1 MKYDINNSRF
11 AKLWDSTEGRQLISI
26 ILNNADLF
34 KANYNFWRTKFS
46 VDPQITERQS
56 DGTANFS
63 VTAREIEQAV
73 MMDMRAPL
81 GDSDQMDKK
90 GLSRYTGSIPDFIA
104 KGWREQAMER
114 EFRQKMYEEA
124 FGNDTAMI
132 ALYATDVLQKGRDA
146 ADMTLSN
153 MAAQALSTG
162 KVVWS
167 YGVGIEAPLYKA
179 DIPTANFTNA
189 GTVVWSDTTNCHLLD
204 QMAAKEQH
212 YKEDVWGKDIPLV
225 WEIPYTI
232 FVNYVLKNAQVIEWV
247 KQWRRMNDKVWDV
260 TTLNVTEEMF
270 REAIVDFPGVSP
282 IVVVREKQR
291 NFNGESYSMVSG
303 WAENKVVL
311 RPAGY
316 AGVVKRASILDA
328 QIYPKY
334 GSSTQSRVFATYDVY
349 TVMNTVLNNG
359 NLKEWHTDVMMAA
372 VPVLDEFMYHVILS
386 VNATD

>member
-167 YGVGIEAPLYKA
+167 YGVGAEAPLYKA

-189 GTVVWSDTTNCHLLD
+189 GAVVWSDTTNCHLLD

-247 KQWRRMNDKVWDV
+247 KNWRTINEKPNL
-260 TTLNVTEEMF
+260 TTMNVTEEMF
-270 REAIVDFPGVSP
+270 REAIADFPGVSP

-291 NFNGESYSMVSG
+291 DFNGESYSVVSG

>member
-11 AKLWDSTEGRQLISI
+11 AKLWDSTEGRELISI
-26 ILNNADLF
+26 ILNSPDMF
-34 KANYNFWRTKFS
+34 KANYNFWRTEFT

-56 DGTANFS
+56 DGEATFVVNQ
-63 VTAREIEQAV
+63 REIDQAV

-90 GLSRYTGSIPDFIA
+90 GIARYTGSIPDFIA

-153 MAAQALSTG
+153 MAAQALSKG
-162 KVVWS
+162 KVIWN
-167 YGVGIEAPLYKA
+167 YGVGITNYLYKA
-179 DIPTANFTNA
+179 DIPDANFTNG
-189 GTVVWSDTTNCHLLD
+189 GTVAWSDTTNCKLLD

-212 YKEDVWGKDIPLV
+212 YKEDVWGKDVSLI
-225 WEIPYTI
+225 WEIPQDV

-247 KQWRRMNDKVWDV
+247 KSWRTINDKPVL
-260 TTLNVTEEMF
+260 TTMNITEEMF
-270 REAIVDFPGVSP
+270 REAIASFPGVSP
-282 IVVVREKQR
+282 IKVVREKQR
-291 NFNGESYSMVSG
+291 DFNGDSFSMVSG
-303 WAENKVVL
+303 WDSNKAVL

-334 GSSTQSRVFATYDVY
+334 GSSTQSRVFASYDVY

-359 NLKEWHTDVMMAA
+359 NLKEWHTDVMMSAI
-372 VPVLDEFMYHVILS
+372 PVLDEFQYHVI
-386 VNATD
+386 VNTVAAD

>member
-34 KANYNFWRTKFS
+34 KANYNFWRTKFT
-46 VDPQITERQS
+46 VDPQVTERQS
-56 DGTANFS
+56 DGTASFS
-63 VTAREIEQAV
+63 VSAREIEQAV

-162 KVVWS
+162 KVAWNH
-167 YGVGIEAPLYKA
+167 GVGAEAPLYKA
-179 DIPTANFTNA
+179 DIPTDNFTNA
-189 GTVVWSDTTNCHLLD
+189 GTVVWSDTTNCKLLD
-204 QMAAKEQH
+204 QMAEKERH
-212 YKEDVWGKDIPLV
+212 YKEDVWGKEIPLI

-232 FVNYVLKNAQVIEWV
+232 FINYVLKNAQVIEWV
-247 KQWRRMNDKVWDV
+247 KAWRTINEKPV
-260 TTLNVTEEMF
+260 TTTMNITEEMF
-270 REAIVDFPGVSP
+270 REAIASFPGVSP
-282 IVVVREKQR
+282 IVIVREKQR
-291 NFNGESYSMVSG
+291 DFNGEAYSIVSG

-311 RPAGY
+311 RPSGY

>member
-26 ILNNADLF
+26 ILNSPELF
-34 KANYNFWRTKFS
+34 KANFNFWRTKFS

-132 ALYATDVLQKGRDA
+132 ALYANDVLQKGRDA

-162 KVVWS
+162 KVVWNH
-167 YGVGIEAPLYKA
+167 GVGIEAPLYKA
-179 DIPTANFTNA
+179 DIPAANFTNA
-189 GTVVWSDTTNCHLLD
+189 GTVVWSDTTNCQLLD
-204 QMAAKEQH
+204 QMAEKERH
-212 YKEDVWGKDIPLV
+212 YKEDVWGKEIPLI

-247 KQWRRMNDKVWDV
+247 KNWRTVNEKPNL
-260 TTLNVTEEMF
+260 TNLNVTEEMF
-270 REAIVDFPGVSP
+270 REAIADFPGVSP
-282 IVVVREKQR
+282 IVIVREKQR
-291 NFNGESYSMVSG
+291 DFNGETFSVVSG
-303 WAENKVVL
+303 WASGKAVL

-334 GSSTQSRVFATYDVY
+334 GSSTQSRVFATKDVY

-372 VPVLDEFMYHVILS
+372 VPVLDEFLYHVI
-386 VNATD
+386 VDTTAAD

>member
-11 AKLWDSTEGRQLISI
+11 AKLWDSTEGRQLVSI
-26 ILNNADLF
+26 ILNSPELF

-132 ALYATDVLQKGRDA
+132 ALYANDVLQKGRDA

-162 KVVWS
+162 KVVWNH
-167 YGVGIEAPLYKA
+167 GVGIQTPLYKA
-179 DIPTANFTNA
+179 DIPAANFTNA
-189 GTVVWSDTTNCHLLD
+189 GTVVWSDTTNCKLLD
-204 QMAAKEQH
+204 QMAEKERH
-212 YKEDVWGKDIPLV
+212 YKEDVWGKDIPLI

-270 REAIVDFPGVSP
+270 REAIADFPGISP
-282 IVVVREKQR
+282 IVIVREKQR
-291 NFNGESYSMVSG
+291 DFNGEAFSVVSG
-303 WAENKVVL
+303 WAEGKAVL

-316 AGVVKRASILDA
+316 AGIVKRASILDA

-334 GSSTQSRVFATYDVY
+334 GANTQSRVFATKDVY

-372 VPVLDEFMYHVILS
+372 VPVLDEFLYHVILDTTT
-386 VNATD
+386 AD